1 MNLKFTIIIL
11 AVFLIGCEDLLDSE
25 ASSMT
30 IESVTLN
37 KIAFKDDLNL
47 DWDELSGP
55 DIYIRFEETDV
66 SGGIETGINQD
77 VSPNDLPIMW
87 NLSPT
92 FTLDDF
98 DNNLEV
104 YIYDA
109 DVLSDD
115 YMIGAEFEFDA
126 VEDLDTYTLTI
137 DESCE
142 LTIDVSYE
150 Y

>member
-1 MNLKFTIIIL
+1 MTIFLL
-11 AVFLIGCEDLLDSE
+11 AFVFGCEELLEME

-30 IESVTLN
+30 IERVTLE
-37 KIAFKDDLNL
+37 KMPFKNSSNL

-55 DIYIRFEETDV
+55 DVYIRFEETSV
-66 SGGIETGINQD
+66 NGYIETGTNQD
-77 VSPNDLPIMW
+77 ISPTDLPIFW
-87 NLSPT
+87 DLSPT

-98 DNNLEV
+98 SNNLKV
-104 YIYDA
+104 YIYDD

-115 YMIGAEFEFDA
+115 YIISAEFEFDPFDA
-126 VEDLDTYTLTI
+126 TDTFTLTI

-142 LTIDVSYE
+142 LSIEVTYE